1 MSTPTLIV
9 ATPEQLAELI
19 RKAVGRVLV
28 EQREDVA
35 PALLDRSGIGRTL
48 GISPSTVDRLRREG
62 LPCVL
67 IGDSPRFLA
76 AECVSWLLEN
86 RRPQQPEVEA

>member
-1 MSTPTLIV
+1 MSAPTVIV
-9 ATPEQLAELI
+9 ATAEQLAELI
-19 RKAVGRVLV
+19 RAAVEEALA
-28 EQREDVA
+28 EQRQDLA
-35 PALLDRSGIGRTL
+35 PALLDRAGIARAL
-48 GISPSTVDRLRREG
+48 GISPSTVDRLRRDG

-86 RRPQQPEVEA
+86 RRPQLPEVQA

>member
-9 ATPEQLAELI
+9 ATPEQLTELI
-19 RKAVGRVLV
+19 REAVERALAD
-28 EQREDVA
+28 QRQDVA
-35 PALLDRSGIGRTL
+35 PVLIDRNGVARAL
-48 GISPSTVDRLRREG
+48 GISPSTVDRLRRDG

-86 RRPQQPEVEA
+86 RRPQPTEVEA